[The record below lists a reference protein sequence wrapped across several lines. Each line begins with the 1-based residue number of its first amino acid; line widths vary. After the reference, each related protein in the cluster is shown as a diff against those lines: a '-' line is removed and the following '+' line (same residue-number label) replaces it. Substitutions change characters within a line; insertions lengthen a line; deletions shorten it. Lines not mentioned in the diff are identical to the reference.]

1 MLLASA
7 PVLTELDGKDVTL
20 RSLTVNGGVLH
31 ASLPGLTPGIAAARD
46 PIAALL
52 ARNRAAV
59 DFTGYYLQGLPPS
72 RPLLADWRP
81 WPWPRGLNPFLL
93 MAHSSPQNQL
103 CLMVDGEARPVAD
116 QALGSWLRALP
127 DLNTSKRPLEDPVV
141 VLTCSTGAMRAQIA
155 DMVGRLVW
163 FPHGEMTVGAKPLD
177 AVGRAAGDRVRLG
190 LRRTE
195 DGEGGRFRSSY
206 PQGPAGDRVRF
217 AYRSRFAF
225 RPADWL
231 VERSAAPG
239 TRAPAGMRP
248 YPIGGERALGLSY
261 FDRRDRASRLSAL
274 AAPML
279 GPSYVAW
286 TPNDAYQPGTSA
298 HAGPVV
304 GVPRAAARPWHTR
317 ELGELPFDLDGVATV
332 ACYFADGLFAVY
344 DERQDL
350 TYWEMPLAFGR
361 RLRKDLAAAQA
372 AGPPPRVL
380 LLTDFDAIS
389 ENAREQVVQGLGG
402 PELITVNVPSTLF
415 LDEDSQHGAPRSR
428 IALLPAISGLAAPVW
443 TATTTAGT
451 STTLSPGPRD
461 LGDRTHRALSEEDSV
476 SAQDDV
482 SSLVE
487 PGASFDEAAW
497 REQSAAVLEWVL
509 KGVKERRAAP
519 AGGAD
524 QVRPPTVPPTQS
536 SIVQVPRSG
545 RPDMSHLVG
554 GMAPASHV
562 SDLSGSPSLLPYGTS
577 AAETRPYAAPPVTSR
592 QASGQHSAEAPQYRQ
607 PPLARTE
614 GALAVPGSAGM
625 PATPSTSGSRQ
636 EPTELRSGAQNA
648 DFAASPPASAT
659 HGTESADDGRPST
672 GPLTP
677 AEDQLTGQVGNP
689 GAEASVAAEPDMLPA
704 VEEFVRTHIHVPDT
718 VEQPASARA
727 ELTRLLNHMLR
738 NPDVATRVLG
748 SGVRVVVVPRNTRVT
763 DLGRFAHLRDV
774 HEHMDSGGTRISREL
789 PALTNPDRHVIAIPE
804 ENLLGETTLVPPRG
818 YFPDGY
824 SAAVHE
830 LAHMIHV
837 YGLTEPQQA
846 LLVTLH
852 REKLALGPHVLWPD
866 GPRTDL
872 QGRTTE
878 NYSSRGP
885 VEYFAQATSAYLHT
899 NHGTDPYTGRTR
911 NNGPRSI
918 RVNESTQLYH
928 LLGTLYG
935 ARPEPLA
942 TNPVRATRRLNDSY
956 EALRDFDHLI
966 TTRSAEPPGDSQG
979 GDGESVVPVA
989 IPTNTVT
996 PPMYDLPTIVVT
1008 PPAEDLSTIV
1018 ASPPTGTV
1026 PERERHLQTISAP
1039 DHAPGPA
1046 SERGPELGPEPAPEL
1061 EDGAPARPLSD
1072 PVLRFGTRR
1081 DGALE
1086 LAHITPVPQATVE
1099 WLRERVIE
1107 LVENGQGPDPEF
1119 HAGVRRVLTARLLS
1133 AEWAR
1138 LFSVAGLPLNVTYRK
1153 RRHPVSLR
1161 LGLTALGPSPQQL
1174 GHMSDGPPV
1183 SVQRWAF
1190 GINEAG
1196 DSGGS
1201 GDLRAFG
1208 HAFSHTWSV
1217 DKGPLRRITFTPQ
1230 PSLTYNQLTTS
1241 VAVGTTVQP
1250 MVLIRS
1256 KGRHWPFDYAMTWE
1270 LRRNDGPITS
1280 PLGTLPALGWEPAP
1294 GLAPGK
1300 LLVWFPTYLST
1311 SEGLPDV
1318 DPARPESVPAP
1329 LYRLLDEVPL
1339 FGPQAL
1345 ADHDVLF
1352 ADVLRSFAD
1361 PLASLSEGSRRELF
1375 EFFGEGNLRSNFP
1388 QTWGGSVASPT
1399 LYTSSGEAIGYL
1411 RIGAELTG
1419 GDTITG
1425 PTTASS
1431 VLETYILR
1439 SLRVQGS
1446 AQIGNGAGF
1455 NVSIT
1460 LGFGTGAPNSPTG
1473 VEPLGG
1479 QFTFQFGGQHQF
1491 THVLTSGGSAR
1502 IAHSL
1507 RTATPLLQVTPRMR
1521 LRITLVRPDSAPLGP
1536 TAGSP
1541 LDGGKHYPVVMLVPS
1556 LDALGHVP
1564 TQTRYLPPEVLHL
1577 KQLGVST
1584 TPLQVSG
1591 TSPLFDQ
1598 AERWLRDNGFL
1609 PSDRPE
1615 TRRWD
1620 KAMDQAIRTQRLNN
1634 LRKLDQMRSRL
1645 GLRSALDEMIEGG
1658 DTTWFEL
1665 PTPLGTQRVS
1675 VRLVTERRYA
1685 APDAHA
1691 GVEHQRTLPKI
1702 QTLNYTGSTIAGEQQ
1717 FQSTPFAWNVG
1728 GEGAVSNPLDVD
1740 GDQRLEQIRPHYS
1753 YTSQTTRNTG
1763 SSTGTGHE
1771 YYMLSPTQ
1779 NGTQVFALPVTH
1791 RMVITHSHGPNPE
1804 PVSADGSVR
1813 LAVPTFR
1820 TLDRPSPSPRPGP
1833 ATVRDHSHRDDRL
1846 LALPNPGRTLEEG
1859 VLRLPETAL
1868 LDRVGGSAALRRE
1881 VLAMIKDIEQAVAEE
1896 NERYVM
1902 PPTPGAWIEEDD
1914 VEAQDTAT
1922 DATVEPRA
1930 VPRPWS
1936 SPLLRA
1942 AGGLIAGSAHW
1953 VSGSVGDA
1961 GRWVWRASVGEPA
1974 TAHESSANEV
1984 ADTALSPHH
1993 LSANALRIFRDS
2005 YPVEGA
2011 ATPGVLAGTDFTIEV
2026 RGYLTDVRVLPQPPK
2041 LDAERWLQS
2050 TDASASTRNR
2060 QAGHQGGLSMAGRYG
2075 GKGDAVAPQ
2084 GGLQARVAR
2093 ADSVTVNDNTGVFR
2107 VTTEDTTAAYRFTA
2121 KAHYVVTVRSGAR
2134 NLASGTVAPGLGGLN
2149 RTRVVE
2155 LPDGVEFL
2163 LVDNDLQN
2171 HPDLAALVAEVG
2183 QTSTSV
2189 GPPDRRLPAWYVDSG
2204 GTIGAGV
2211 VTEVHT
2217 GGGRDSFQRRI
2228 HRLVLQEAPGVTTPG
2243 HAAYVPG
2250 VLTRINE
2257 LSTSLGLRTLVNAGP
2272 QGHTAFHFVHRS
2284 WLGPR
2289 LVEVALVA
2297 RPAPGQDLS
2306 AHRGKRVTTTSGMD
2320 NVFGHSHGDGTALE
2334 VPGATRISSTRTI
2347 SGQVN
2352 FAPLGESNGERAR
2365 STLSLARQSN
2375 RSDAQSSSRE
2385 LRSWQRT
2392 FGNTCEFPVPYE
2404 YEVRVSS
2411 RPLTES
2417 LVGRLADLL
2426 GSMLDLAA
2434 VSVLPLP
2441 SVGLFPASRIG
2452 RREVEPATAVLRFN
2466 ASETPDQGERRA
2478 TTIPPAVFTTDP
2490 TVPRPTPPPGGV
2502 AVEVEVPADLRVL
2515 LSSPAWV
2522 PARPIEIYDFG
2533 GMDELRDALRAV
2545 DHSLKDT
2552 SRPRTT
2558 TSTEGMLIR
2567 LTSLAQSNRLTPL
2580 EPAAI
2585 APFLGHPGG
2594 TGVSMKIT
2602 LYSPRAEVTSKD
2614 TAIDRIEL
2622 SADGFQ
2628 TQADNTITPSLSY
2641 NHSSRYAST
2650 DRGGPTVPVLGDRAM
2665 LGQNASSSSQR
2676 RELLRFGTPMANAR
2690 GEGLDGHRVRAVA
2703 LVEVHGPSGTRWVA
2717 GDLLFRTTETPPGAG
2732 RSDRTG
2738 RSEQTREAEQAP

>member
-1 MLLASA
+1 MA
-7 PVLTELDGKDVTL
+7 VE
-20 RSLTVNGGVLH
+20 GGVVH
-31 ASLPGLTPGIAAARD
+31 ASLPGFVPGSAVAGDSIAAQ
-46 PIAALL
+46 LVSGG
-52 ARNRAAV
+52 AV
-59 DFTGYYLQGLPPS
+59 VDVTGYYLQGLPPS
-72 RPLLADWRP
+72 RPLLADWRM
-81 WPWPRGLNPFLL
+81 WPWPPGLDPFLL
-93 MAHSSPQNQL
+93 MAHSTPQNQL
-103 CLMVDGEARPVAD
+103 CLIVDGEARPVTD
-116 QALGSWLRALP
+116 EALGSWLRALP
-127 DLNTSKRPLEDPVV
+127 ELNISTRPLEDPVV
-141 VLTCSTGAMRAQIA
+141 ALTCSTGAMRLQLA
-155 DMVGRLVW
+155 DLVGRLVW
-163 FPHGEMTVGAKPLD
+163 FPHGEMTVGVRPLD
-177 AVGRAAGDRVRLG
+177 AVGRAAGDKMRLG
-190 LRRTE
+190 VRCTA

-217 AYRSRFAF
+217 AYRSRFAS

-239 TRAPAGMRP
+239 TRAPAGLRP
-248 YPIGGERALGLSY
+248 YPIGGKRALGLCY
-261 FDRRDRASRLSAL
+261 FDRRDRASRSSAL
-274 AAPML
+274 AGPVL
-279 GPSYVAW
+279 GSSYVAW

-298 HAGPVV
+298 HTVPSAGAL
-304 GVPRAAARPWHTR
+304 RAAARPWHSR
-317 ELGELPFDLDGVATV
+317 ELGELPFDPGGVAIV
-332 ACYFADGLFAVY
+332 VCYFADGLFAVY
-344 DERQDL
+344 DEWQDL
-350 TYWEMPLAFGR
+350 TYWETPLAFGR
-361 RLRKDLAAAQA
+361 RVCKDLAAAQA
-372 AGPPPRVL
+372 AGPAGGPPPSQVL

-389 ENAREQVVQGLGG
+389 ENARGQAAQGLGG

-415 LDEDSQHGAPRSR
+415 LDEDSEHGAPRAR
-428 IALLPAISGLAAPVW
+428 IALLPATSGPAAPVW

-451 STTLSPGPRD
+451 STTLSPAPGD
-461 LGDRTHRALSEEDSV
+461 LGDRTNRALSEESSA

-482 SSLVE
+482 PSLVK
-487 PGASFDEAAW
+487 PGTSFDEAAW
-497 REQSAAVLEWVL
+497 REQSAAAHTLPAQQLLEWAL
-509 KGVKERRAAP
+509 KRAKQRRAAL
-519 AGGAD
+519 AGGAA
-524 QVRPPTVPPTQS
+524 QSHPPTVPPTQS
-536 SIVQVPRSG
+536 SIVPVPVPG
-545 RPDMSHLVG
+545 RPDMSQPVG
-554 GMAPASHV
+554 GMGPSSHV
-562 SDLSGSPSLLPYGTS
+562 SDLSASPSLLSYDTS
-577 AAETRPYAAPPVTSR
+577 AAETRPYAAPPMTSTP
-592 QASGQHSAEAPQYRQ
+592 ASGEHSGEAPQDDGQ

-614 GALAVPGSAGM
+614 DTLADSGSAGM
-625 PATPSTSGSRQ
+625 PATPSTSGSRR
-636 EPTELRSGAQNA
+636 ERTELRSSAQDA
-648 DFAASPPASAT
+648 DSAASQPASAT
-659 HGTESADDGRPST
+659 HGTESADECRPST
-672 GPLTP
+672 GPLAP
-677 AEDQLTGQVGNP
+677 AEDQPTGQVGDHH
-689 GAEASVAAEPDMLPA
+689 GAEASVAAKPDMLPA
-704 VEEFVRTHIHVPDT
+704 AEEFVH
-718 VEQPASARA
+718 
-727 ELTRLLNHMLR
+727 
-738 NPDVATRVLG
+738 
-748 SGVRVVVVPRNTRVT
+748 
-763 DLGRFAHLRDV
+763 
-774 HEHMDSGGTRISREL
+774 
-789 PALTNPDRHVIAIPE
+789 
-804 ENLLGETTLVPPRG
+804 
-818 YFPDGY
+818 
-824 SAAVHE
+824 
-830 LAHMIHV
+830 
-837 YGLTEPQQA
+837 
-846 LLVTLH
+846 
-852 REKLALGPHVLWPD
+852 
-866 GPRTDL
+866 
-872 QGRTTE
+872 
-878 NYSSRGP
+878 
-885 VEYFAQATSAYLHT
+885 
-899 NHGTDPYTGRTR
+899 
-911 NNGPRSI
+911 
-918 RVNESTQLYH
+918 
-928 LLGTLYG
+928 
-935 ARPEPLA
+935 LA

-956 EALRDFDHLI
+956 EALRDFDRLI
-966 TTRSAEPPGDSQG
+966 TTQSAEPPGDDQG
-979 GDGESVVPVA
+979 DNGESVVPAA
-989 IPTNTVT
+989 IPTITVT
-996 PPMYDLPTIVVT
+996 PPMDDLPTIVVT
-1008 PPAEDLSTIV
+1008 PPTD
-1018 ASPPTGTV
+1018 TV
-1026 PERERHLQTISAP
+1026 PERKRHPETISTPDPAP
-1039 DHAPGPA
+1039 EPA
-1046 SERGPELGPEPAPEL
+1046 SESGPEPGLEPAPDP

-1086 LAHITPVPQATVE
+1086 LAHITPVPQASVA

-1107 LVENGQGPDPEF
+1107 LVENGQGPDPRF
-1119 HAGVRRVLTARLLS
+1119 RAQVRRVLTARLLS

-1138 LFSVAGLPLNVTYRK
+1138 LISVAGLPLNVTYRK

-1174 GHMSDGPPV
+1174 DHMPDGPPV

-1208 HAFSHTWSV
+1208 HPFSHTWSV
-1217 DKGPLRRITFTPQ
+1217 DKGPLRRITFTPK

-1241 VAVGTTVQP
+1241 VTVGTTVQP

-1294 GLAPGK
+1294 GAAPDK

-1329 LYRLLDEVPL
+1329 LDRLLDEVPL

-1345 ADHDVLF
+1345 ADHAVLF

-1361 PLASLSEGSRRELF
+1361 PLGSLSEGSRRELF
-1375 EFFGEGNLRSNFP
+1375 EFFGEGNVRSNLP

-1439 SLRVQGS
+1439 SLRMQGS
-1446 AQIGNGAGF
+1446 AQISNGAGL

-1460 LGFGTGAPNSPTG
+1460 LGFGTGATDPLTG

-1521 LRITLVRPDSAPLGP
+1521 LRITLVHPDSAPLGP

-1685 APDAHA
+1685 APDANA

-1702 QTLNYTGSTIAGEQQ
+1702 QTLNYTGSTIAGDQQ

-1728 GEGAVSNPLDVD
+1728 GEGAVSNPLD
-1740 GDQRLEQIRPHYS
+1740 GDQRLQQIRPHYS
-1753 YTSQTTRNTG
+1753 YTSQTTTNTG

-1771 YYMLSPTQ
+1771 YYMLSPTE
-1779 NGTQVFALPVTH
+1779 NGTQVFAVPVTH

-1820 TLDRPSPSPRPGP
+1820 TLDRPSPAPRPGP
-1833 ATVRDHSHRDDRL
+1833 ATVRDHSHQDDRL
-1846 LALPNPGRTLEEG
+1846 LALPNPGRTFQEG

-1868 LDRVGGSAALRRE
+1868 LDRVGGSADLRRE
-1881 VLAMIKDIEQAVAEE
+1881 VLAMIKDIEHAVAEE

-1902 PPTPGAWIEEDD
+1902 PPTPGAWIEDEDD

-1922 DATVEPRA
+1922 GATVEPRT

-1942 AGGLIAGSAHW
+1942 VSGLIAGSAHW
-1953 VSGSVGDA
+1953 VSGSVADA

-1974 TAHESSANEV
+1974 TDHESSANEV

-2060 QAGHQGGLSMAGRYG
+2060 QAGHQGGLSLAGRYG
-2075 GKGDAVAPQ
+2075 GKDDAVAPQ
-2084 GGLQARVAR
+2084 GGLQARIAR
-2093 ADSVTVNDNTGVFR
+2093 TDGVTVNDNTGVFR
-2107 VTTEDTTAAYRFTA
+2107 VTTEDTTAAFRFTA

-2134 NLASGTVAPGLGGLN
+2134 NLVSGTVAPGLGGLN

-2171 HPDLAALVAEVG
+2171 HPDLAALVAEAG
-2183 QTSTSV
+2183 QTSAPV
-2189 GPPDRRLPAWYVDSG
+2189 GPSDRRLPAWYVDSG

-2217 GGGRDSFQRRI
+2217 AGGRSSFQRRI
-2228 HRLVLQEAPGVTTPG
+2228 HRLVQQEAPGVTTPG
-2243 HAAYVPG
+2243 HAAYMPG

-2257 LSTSLGLRTLVNAGP
+2257 HSTSLGLRTLVNAGP

-2306 AHRGKRVTTTSGMD
+2306 ARRGKRVTTTSGMD

-2347 SGQVN
+2347 SGQVD
-2352 FAPLGESNGERAR
+2352 FAPLGESNGEQAR

-2392 FGNTCEFPVPYE
+2392 FGNTSEFPVPYE
-2404 YEVRVSS
+2404 YDVRVSS

-2417 LVGRLADLL
+2417 LVGLLADLI
-2426 GSMLDLAA
+2426 GSGLDLAA
-2434 VSVLPLP
+2434 VFVLPLP
-2441 SVGLFPASRIG
+2441 LAGLFPASRIG

-2466 ASETPDQGERRA
+2466 ASETPDRGERLA
-2478 TTIPPAVFTTDP
+2478 ATIPPAVFTTNP
-2490 TVPRPTPPPGGV
+2490 SVPRPTPPPGGV
-2502 AVEVEVPADLRVL
+2502 AVEMEVPADLRVL
-2515 LSSPAWV
+2515 LSGPAWV

-2552 SRPRTT
+2552 SRPQTT
-2558 TSTEGMLIR
+2558 TSAEGMLIR

-2580 EPAAI
+2580 EPAAV

-2628 TQADNTITPSLSY
+2628 TQADNTITPSLGY
-2641 NHSSRYAST
+2641 NHSSRYGSA
-2650 DRGGPTVPVLGDRAM
+2650 DRGGPTVPVVGDRAM

-2676 RELLRFGTPMANAR
+2676 RELLRFGTPMANAK

-2717 GDLLFRTTETPPGAG
+2717 GDLLLRTTETPPGAG
-2732 RSDRTG
+2732 RSDRTAMPERDESEEPG
-2738 RSEQTREAEQAP
+2738 RSVEEVQRLLQAEAERRGVSGPELLDQLAREGRYTGLVDTDPQGDLTEWTTTVVDRSGIARGGEEKTVSVQPLVSPELFGGGPVTITDDTEGAVIMGPLNSGKSNAADHTPAQLDAAGLSYEERAVTNDGPTFRVIRSS

>member
-1 MLLASA
+1 
-7 PVLTELDGKDVTL
+7 
-20 RSLTVNGGVLH
+20 
-31 ASLPGLTPGIAAARD
+31 
-46 PIAALL
+46 
-52 ARNRAAV
+52 
-59 DFTGYYLQGLPPS
+59 
-72 RPLLADWRP
+72 
-81 WPWPRGLNPFLL
+81 
-93 MAHSSPQNQL
+93 
-103 CLMVDGEARPVAD
+103 
-116 QALGSWLRALP
+116 
-127 DLNTSKRPLEDPVV
+127 
-141 VLTCSTGAMRAQIA
+141 
-155 DMVGRLVW
+155 
-163 FPHGEMTVGAKPLD
+163 
-177 AVGRAAGDRVRLG
+177 
-190 LRRTE
+190 
-195 DGEGGRFRSSY
+195 
-206 PQGPAGDRVRF
+206 
-217 AYRSRFAF
+217 
-225 RPADWL
+225 
-231 VERSAAPG
+231 
-239 TRAPAGMRP
+239 
-248 YPIGGERALGLSY
+248 
-261 FDRRDRASRLSAL
+261 
-274 AAPML
+274 
-279 GPSYVAW
+279 
-286 TPNDAYQPGTSA
+286 
-298 HAGPVV
+298 
-304 GVPRAAARPWHTR
+304 
-317 ELGELPFDLDGVATV
+317 
-332 ACYFADGLFAVY
+332 
-344 DERQDL
+344 
-350 TYWEMPLAFGR
+350 
-361 RLRKDLAAAQA
+361 
-372 AGPPPRVL
+372 
-380 LLTDFDAIS
+380 
-389 ENAREQVVQGLGG
+389 
-402 PELITVNVPSTLF
+402 
-415 LDEDSQHGAPRSR
+415 
-428 IALLPAISGLAAPVW
+428 
-443 TATTTAGT
+443 
-451 STTLSPGPRD
+451 
-461 LGDRTHRALSEEDSV
+461 
-476 SAQDDV
+476 
-482 SSLVE
+482 
-487 PGASFDEAAW
+487 
-497 REQSAAVLEWVL
+497 
-509 KGVKERRAAP
+509 
-519 AGGAD
+519 
-524 QVRPPTVPPTQS
+524 
-536 SIVQVPRSG
+536 
-545 RPDMSHLVG
+545 
-554 GMAPASHV
+554 
-562 SDLSGSPSLLPYGTS
+562 
-577 AAETRPYAAPPVTSR
+577 
-592 QASGQHSAEAPQYRQ
+592 
-607 PPLARTE
+607 
-614 GALAVPGSAGM
+614 
-625 PATPSTSGSRQ
+625 
-636 EPTELRSGAQNA
+636 
-648 DFAASPPASAT
+648 
-659 HGTESADDGRPST
+659 
-672 GPLTP
+672 
-677 AEDQLTGQVGNP
+677 
-689 GAEASVAAEPDMLPA
+689 
-704 VEEFVRTHIHVPDT
+704 
-718 VEQPASARA
+718 
-727 ELTRLLNHMLR
+727 
-738 NPDVATRVLG
+738 
-748 SGVRVVVVPRNTRVT
+748 
-763 DLGRFAHLRDV
+763 
-774 HEHMDSGGTRISREL
+774 
-789 PALTNPDRHVIAIPE
+789 
-804 ENLLGETTLVPPRG
+804 
-818 YFPDGY
+818 
-824 SAAVHE
+824 
-830 LAHMIHV
+830 
-837 YGLTEPQQA
+837 
-846 LLVTLH
+846 
-852 REKLALGPHVLWPD
+852 
-866 GPRTDL
+866 
-872 QGRTTE
+872 
-878 NYSSRGP
+878 
-885 VEYFAQATSAYLHT
+885 
-899 NHGTDPYTGRTR
+899 
-911 NNGPRSI
+911 
-918 RVNESTQLYH
+918 
-928 LLGTLYG
+928 
-935 ARPEPLA
+935 
-942 TNPVRATRRLNDSY
+942 
-956 EALRDFDHLI
+956 
-966 TTRSAEPPGDSQG
+966 
-979 GDGESVVPVA
+979 
-989 IPTNTVT
+989 
-996 PPMYDLPTIVVT
+996 
-1008 PPAEDLSTIV
+1008 
-1018 ASPPTGTV
+1018 
-1026 PERERHLQTISAP
+1026 
-1039 DHAPGPA
+1039 
-1046 SERGPELGPEPAPEL
+1046 
-1061 EDGAPARPLSD
+1061 
-1072 PVLRFGTRR
+1072 
-1081 DGALE
+1081 
-1086 LAHITPVPQATVE
+1086 ITPVPQATVA

-1107 LVENGQGPDPEF
+1107 LVENGQGPDPGF
-1119 HAGVRRVLTARLLS
+1119 HARVHRVLTARLLS

-1138 LFSVAGLPLNVTYRK
+1138 LFSVVGLPLNVTYRK
-1153 RRHPVSLR
+1153 RRYPVSLR

-1174 GHMSDGPPV
+1174 DHMPDGPPV

-1208 HAFSHTWSV
+1208 HPFSHTWSV

-1230 PSLTYNQLTTS
+1230 LSLSYNQLTTW
-1241 VAVGTTVQP
+1241 VTVGTTVQP

-1294 GLAPGK
+1294 GVAPDK

-1311 SEGLPDV
+1311 SEGLLDV

-1329 LYRLLDEVPL
+1329 LDRLLDEVPL

-1361 PLASLSEGSRRELF
+1361 PLGSLSEGSRRELF
-1375 EFFGEGNLRSNFP
+1375 EFFGEGNLRSNLP
-1388 QTWGGSVASPT
+1388 QTWGGSIASPT

-1439 SLRVQGS
+1439 SLRMQGS
-1446 AQIGNGAGF
+1446 AQIGNGAGL

-1460 LGFGTGAPNSPTG
+1460 LGFGTGSPDPLTG

-1541 LDGGKHYPVVMLVPS
+1541 LDGGKQYPVVMLVPS

-1564 TQTRYLPPEVLHL
+1564 TETRYLPPEVLHL

-1591 TSPLFDQ
+1591 TSLLFDQ

-1685 APDAHA
+1685 APDANA
-1691 GVEHQRTLPKI
+1691 GVEHQRTLPKV
-1702 QTLNYTGSTIAGEQQ
+1702 QTLNYTGSTIAGDQQ

-1740 GDQRLEQIRPHYS
+1740 GDQRLQQIRPHYS
-1753 YTSQTTRNTG
+1753 YTSQTTTNTG

-1771 YYMLSPTQ
+1771 YYMLSPTE
-1779 NGTQVFALPVTH
+1779 NGTQVFAVPVTH

-1804 PVSADGSVR
+1804 PDSADGSVR

-1820 TLDRPSPSPRPGP
+1820 TLDRPSPAPRPGP
-1833 ATVRDHSHRDDRL
+1833 ATVRDHNHQDDQL
-1846 LALPNPGRTLEEG
+1846 LALPNPGRTVQEG

-1868 LDRVGGSAALRRE
+1868 LDRVGGSADLRRE
-1881 VLAMIKDIEQAVAEE
+1881 VLAMIKDIEHAVAEE

-1902 PPTPGAWIEEDD
+1902 PPTPGAWIEDD

-1922 DATVEPRA
+1922 GATVEPRA

-1942 AGGLIAGSAHW
+1942 VGGLIAGSAHW
-1953 VSGSVGDA
+1953 VSGSVADA

-1974 TAHESSANEV
+1974 TDHESSANEV

-2060 QAGHQGGLSMAGRYG
+2060 QAGHQGGLSLAGRYG
-2075 GKGDAVAPQ
+2075 GKDDAVAPQ

-2093 ADSVTVNDNTGVFR
+2093 TDGVTVNDNTGVFR
-2107 VTTEDTTAAYRFTA
+2107 VTTEDTTAAFRFTA

-2134 NLASGTVAPGLGGLN
+2134 NLVSGTVAPGLGGLN

-2171 HPDLAALVAEVG
+2171 HPDLAALVAEAG
-2183 QTSTSV
+2183 QTSAPV
-2189 GPPDRRLPAWYVDSG
+2189 GPPDRRLPSWYVDSG

-2217 GGGRDSFQRRI
+2217 KGGRSSFQRRI
-2228 HRLVLQEAPGVTTPG
+2228 HDMVQQEAPGVTTPG

-2250 VLTRINE
+2250 VLTWINE
-2257 LSTSLGLRTLVNAGP
+2257 HSTSLGLRTLVNAGP

-2306 AHRGKRVTTTSGMD
+2306 ARRGKRVTTTSGMD

-2347 SGQVN
+2347 SGQAD

-2375 RSDAQSSSRE
+2375 RSDTQSSSRE

-2392 FGNTCEFPVPYE
+2392 FGNTSEFPVPYE

-2417 LVGRLADLL
+2417 LVGRLADLI
-2426 GSMLDLAA
+2426 GRGLDLAA
-2434 VSVLPLP
+2434 VFVLPLP
-2441 SVGLFPASRIG
+2441 SAGLFPASRIG
-2452 RREVEPATAVLRFN
+2452 RRKVEPATAVLRFN
-2466 ASETPDQGERRA
+2466 ASETPDRGERRA
-2478 TTIPPAVFTTDP
+2478 ATIPPAVFTTNP
-2490 TVPRPTPPPGGV
+2490 SAPRPTPPPGGV
-2502 AVEVEVPADLRVL
+2502 AVEMEVPADLRIL
-2515 LSSPAWV
+2515 LSGPAWV

-2552 SRPRTT
+2552 STPQTT

-2580 EPAAI
+2580 EPAAV

-2641 NHSSRYAST
+2641 NHSSRYGSA
-2650 DRGGPTVPVLGDRAM
+2650 DRGGPTVPVVGDRAM

-2676 RELLRFGTPMANAR
+2676 RELLRFGTPMANAE

-2717 GDLLFRTTETPPGAG
+2717 GDLLLRTTETPPGAG

-2738 RSEQTREAEQAP
+2738 RSEQTREAEQAL

>member
-1 MLLASA
+1 
-7 PVLTELDGKDVTL
+7 
-20 RSLTVNGGVLH
+20 
-31 ASLPGLTPGIAAARD
+31 
-46 PIAALL
+46 
-52 ARNRAAV
+52 
-59 DFTGYYLQGLPPS
+59 
-72 RPLLADWRP
+72 
-81 WPWPRGLNPFLL
+81 

-103 CLMVDGEARPVAD
+103 CLMVDGEARPVTD

-127 DLNTSKRPLEDPVV
+127 ELKSSTRPLEDPVV
-141 VLTCSTGAMRAQIA
+141 ALTCSAGAMRPQLA
-155 DMVGRLVW
+155 DLVGRLVW
-163 FPHGEMTVGAKPLD
+163 FPHGEMTVGVKPLD
-177 AVGRAAGDRVRLG
+177 AVGRAAGDKVRLG
-190 LRRTE
+190 VCCTA

-217 AYRSRFAF
+217 AYRSRFPS

-231 VERSAAPG
+231 VERSAAPNSV
-239 TRAPAGMRP
+239 APAGLRP
-248 YPIGGERALGLSY
+248 SPFGGKHARGLCY
-261 FDRRDRASRLSAL
+261 FDRRDLASRSSAL
-274 AAPML
+274 NAPVL
-279 GPSYVAW
+279 GSSHVAW
-286 TPNDAYQPGTSA
+286 TPNDAYRPGTSA
-298 HAGPVV
+298 RTGPVA
-304 GVPRAAARPWHTR
+304 GVPRVPARPWHTR
-317 ELGELPFDLDGVATV
+317 ELGELPFGLDGVATV
-332 ACYFADGLFAVY
+332 ACYFAAGLFAVY

-350 TYWEMPLAFGR
+350 TYWETPLAFGR

-372 AGPPPRVL
+372 AGPAGGPPPSRVL

-389 ENAREQVVQGLGG
+389 ENAREQTAQGLGG

-415 LDEDSQHGAPRSR
+415 LDEDSGHGAPRAR
-428 IALLPAISGLAAPVW
+428 IALLPATSGPAAPVW

-451 STTLSPGPRD
+451 STTLSPVPGD
-461 LGDRTHRALSEEDSV
+461 LGDRTNRALSEEGSA

-482 SSLVE
+482 SSLVN
-487 PGASFDEAAW
+487 PGTSFDEAAR
-497 REQSAAVLEWVL
+497 REQSASVHTLPAEQLLEWAF
-509 KGVKERRAAP
+509 KRAKQRRAALG
-519 AGGAD
+519 GGAA
-524 QVRPPTVPPTQS
+524 QSHPPTVPPTQS
-536 SIVQVPRSG
+536 SIVPVPVPG
-545 RPDMSHLVG
+545 RPDMSQPVG
-554 GMAPASHV
+554 GMAPSSHV
-562 SDLSGSPSLLPYGTS
+562 SDLSASPSLLPYGTS
-577 AAETRPYAAPPVTSR
+577 EAETRPYAAPPMTSP
-592 QASGQHSAEAPQYRQ
+592 QASGQHSGEAPQDDGQ
-607 PPLARTE
+607 PPLVRTE
-614 GALAVPGSAGM
+614 GTLANSGSAGM
-625 PATPSTSGSRQ
+625 PATPSTSGSRR
-636 EPTELRSGAQNA
+636 ERTELRSSAQDA
-648 DFAASPPASAT
+648 DSAASQPASAT

-672 GPLTP
+672 GPLAP
-677 AEDQLTGQVGNP
+677 AEDQPTGQIG
-689 GAEASVAAEPDMLPA
+689 
-704 VEEFVRTHIHVPDT
+704 
-718 VEQPASARA
+718 
-727 ELTRLLNHMLR
+727 
-738 NPDVATRVLG
+738 
-748 SGVRVVVVPRNTRVT
+748 
-763 DLGRFAHLRDV
+763 
-774 HEHMDSGGTRISREL
+774 
-789 PALTNPDRHVIAIPE
+789 
-804 ENLLGETTLVPPRG
+804 
-818 YFPDGY
+818 
-824 SAAVHE
+824 
-830 LAHMIHV
+830 
-837 YGLTEPQQA
+837 
-846 LLVTLH
+846 
-852 REKLALGPHVLWPD
+852 
-866 GPRTDL
+866 
-872 QGRTTE
+872 
-878 NYSSRGP
+878 
-885 VEYFAQATSAYLHT
+885 
-899 NHGTDPYTGRTR
+899 
-911 NNGPRSI
+911 
-918 RVNESTQLYH
+918 
-928 LLGTLYG
+928 LYG
-935 ARPEPLA
+935 ARPAPLA
-942 TNPVRATRRLNDSY
+942 NNPVRATRRLNASY
-956 EALRDFDHLI
+956 EALRDFDRFI
-966 TTRSAEPPGDSQG
+966 TPQSAEPPGDDQG
-979 GDGESVVPVA
+979 DDGESVVPAA
-989 IPTNTVT
+989 IPTITVT
-996 PPMYDLPTIVVT
+996 PPTHDLPTIVVT
-1008 PPAEDLSTIV
+1008 PPAEDLPTIV
-1018 ASPPTGTV
+1018 VTPPAEDLPTIVVTPPTDTV
-1026 PERERHLQTISAP
+1026 PERERHPETISAP
-1039 DHAPGPA
+1039 DPAPEPA
-1046 SERGPELGPEPAPEL
+1046 SESGPEPGPEPAPDP

-1086 LAHITPVPQATVE
+1086 LAHITPVPQATVA

-1107 LVENGQGPDPEF
+1107 LVENGHGPDPGF
-1119 HAGVRRVLTARLLS
+1119 RARVRRVLTARLLS

-1153 RRHPVSLR
+1153 RQHPVSLR

-1174 GHMSDGPPV
+1174 DHMPDGPPV

-1190 GINEAG
+1190 GINETG

-1201 GDLRAFG
+1201 GDLRAFS
-1208 HAFSHTWSV
+1208 HPFSHTWSV
-1217 DKGPLRRITFTPQ
+1217 DKGPLRRITFTLR

-1241 VAVGTTVQP
+1241 VTVGTTVQP

-1270 LRRNDGPITS
+1270 LRRNDGPITW

-1294 GLAPGK
+1294 GVAPDK

-1311 SEGLPDV
+1311 SEGLLDV

-1329 LYRLLDEVPL
+1329 LDRLLDEVPL

-1361 PLASLSEGSRRELF
+1361 PLGSLSEGSRRELF
-1375 EFFGEGNLRSNFP
+1375 EFFGEGNLRSNLP

-1425 PTTASS
+1425 PTTSSS

-1439 SLRVQGS
+1439 SLRVQGN
-1446 AQIGNGAGF
+1446 AQIGNGAGL

-1460 LGFGTGAPNSPTG
+1460 LGFGTGAPHPLTG

-1507 RTATPLLQVTPRMR
+1507 RTATPLLQVSPRMR
-1521 LRITLVRPDSAPLGP
+1521 VRITLVRPDSAPLGP

-1541 LDGGKHYPVVMLVPS
+1541 LDGGKQYPVVMLVPS

-1564 TQTRYLPPEVLHL
+1564 SETRYLPPEVLHL
-1577 KQLGVST
+1577 RQLGVST

-1615 TRRWD
+1615 TRRRD
-1620 KAMDQAIRTQRLNN
+1620 KAMDQAIRTQKLNN
-1634 LRKLDQMRSRL
+1634 LRKLEQMRSRL

-1685 APDAHA
+1685 APDANT

-1702 QTLNYTGSTIAGEQQ
+1702 QTLNYTGSTIAGDQQ
-1717 FQSTPFAWNVG
+1717 FQSTPFVWNVG

-1740 GDQRLEQIRPHYS
+1740 GDQRLQQIRPHYS
-1753 YTSQTTRNTG
+1753 YTSQTTTNTG

-1771 YYMLSPTQ
+1771 YYTLSPTE
-1779 NGTQVFALPVTH
+1779 NGTQVFAVPVTH

-1804 PVSADGSVR
+1804 PDSADGSVR

-1820 TLDRPSPSPRPGP
+1820 TLDRPSPVPRPGP
-1833 ATVRDHSHRDDRL
+1833 ATVRDHSHQDDRL
-1846 LALPNPGRTLEEG
+1846 LALPNPGRTVQEG

-1868 LDRVGGSAALRRE
+1868 LDRVGGSADLRRE
-1881 VLAMIKDIEQAVAEE
+1881 ALAMIKDIEHAVAEE

-1902 PPTPGAWIEEDD
+1902 PPTPGAWIEDEDEDD
-1914 VEAQDTAT
+1914 VEAQDTTTGAI
-1922 DATVEPRA
+1922 VEPRA

-1936 SPLLRA
+1936 SPLLWA
-1942 AGGLIAGSAHW
+1942 VGGLIAGSAHW
-1953 VSGSVGDA
+1953 VSGSVADA

-1974 TAHESSANEV
+1974 TDHESSANEV

-2005 YPVEGA
+2005 YLVEGA

-2060 QAGHQGGLSMAGRYG
+2060 QAGHQGGLSLAGRYG
-2075 GKGDAVAPQ
+2075 GKDDAVAPQ

-2093 ADSVTVNDNTGVFR
+2093 TDGVTVNDNTGVFR
-2107 VTTEDTTAAYRFTA
+2107 VTTEDTTAAFRFTA

-2134 NLASGTVAPGLGGLN
+2134 NLVSGTVAPGMGGLN

-2171 HPDLAALVAEVG
+2171 HPDLAALVAEAG
-2183 QTSTSV
+2183 QTSAPV
-2189 GPPDRRLPAWYVDSG
+2189 GPPDRRLPSWYVDSG

-2217 GGGRDSFQRRI
+2217 GGGRSSLQRRI
-2228 HRLVLQEAPGVTTPG
+2228 HRLVQQEAPGVTTPG

-2250 VLTRINE
+2250 ALTRINE
-2257 LSTSLGLRTLVNAGP
+2257 HSTSLGLRTLVNAGP

-2306 AHRGKRVTTTSGMD
+2306 ARRGKRVTTTSGMD

-2347 SGQVN
+2347 SGQVD

-2392 FGNTCEFPVPYE
+2392 FGNTSEFPVPYE

-2417 LVGRLADLL
+2417 LVGRLADLI
-2426 GSMLDLAA
+2426 GSGLDRAA
-2434 VSVLPLP
+2434 VFVLPLT
-2441 SVGLFPASRIG
+2441 SAGLFPASRIG

-2466 ASETPDQGERRA
+2466 ASEKPDRGERRA
-2478 TTIPPAVFTTDP
+2478 ATIPPAVFTTNP
-2490 TVPRPTPPPGGV
+2490 STPRPTPPPGGV
-2502 AVEVEVPADLRVL
+2502 AVEMEVPADLRVL
-2515 LSSPAWV
+2515 LSGPAWV

-2552 SRPRTT
+2552 SRPQTT

-2580 EPAAI
+2580 EPAAV
-2585 APFLGHPGG
+2585 APFLGHRGG

-2628 TQADNTITPSLSY
+2628 TQADNTITPSLGY
-2641 NHSSRYAST
+2641 NHSSRYGSA
-2650 DRGGPTVPVLGDRAM
+2650 DRGGPTVPVAGDRAM

-2676 RELLRFGTPMANAR
+2676 RELLRFGTPMANAK

-2703 LVEVHGPSGTRWVA
+2703 LVEVHGPSDKRWVA
-2717 GDLLFRTTETPPGAG
+2717 GDLLLRTTETPPGAG
-2732 RSDRTG
+2732 RSDRTS
-2738 RSEQTREAEQAP
+2738 RSEQAL